1 MVLVREY
8 DDLGAVAHVKLREN
22 PFDVGFHRSLADEQF
37 FCNIGVCVAV
47 SHQQKDF
54 AFASGELFDDSGI
67 GDRSPWLFRCELGIG
82 RIRHRAQQRRV
93 AWVGHRRKRS

>member
-8 DDLGAVAHVKLREN
+8 DDLGAVAHVKLQEN

-67 GDRSPWLFRCELGIG
+67 GDRKDSAPGAAAAGRLGW
-82 RIRHRAQQRRV
+82 AQ
-93 AWVGHRRKRS
+93 A